1 MHVISTGYD
10 SQHILS
16 SRSMCVYRIGLGVLS
31 TDARFIVTILKV
43 FNTHWSAPVRTKL
56 LHENSTAIY
65 CAHCTANFTGSK
77 QFVSVLPVM
86 LDPLCCACAE
96 GKSAAEG
103 AATWCVFLPVD
114 CIEYFYGNEDGQSHG
129 HGFGVVEYLTRD
141 SREHPGLCGTLPL
154 VRLSCEKIPKKLSQ
168 TNL

>member
-1 MHVISTGYD
+1 
-10 SQHILS
+10 
-16 SRSMCVYRIGLGVLS
+16 
-31 TDARFIVTILKV
+31 
-43 FNTHWSAPVRTKL
+43 
-56 LHENSTAIY
+56 
-65 CAHCTANFTGSK
+65 
-77 QFVSVLPVM
+77 M

-103 AATWCVFLPVD
+103 AVTWCVFLPVD

-154 VRLSCEKIPKKLSQ
+154 VRLSCEKIPTKPSQ